1 MKVSACVL
9 FSQQPSGLFSVSLP
23 HTETVARSTSQ
34 VNSHSCWLAP
44 HQHHTH
50 RYVNFPRSKNK
61 PDQMQRSQIPLR
73 EPMLCCLVCFPAP
86 PSSVCRSERASRPQL
101 GRQGTARPAARSEPA
116 VHRKTLPSLSQH
128 QPRQSMRGKLS
139 LSLLSP
145 SLFLPTWLETTFHSL
160 TVRVKKKPFS
170 PSWQLSA
177 NSFKSCK
184 DVEAHRAE
192 DLTHDLNDDI

>member
-50 RYVNFPRSKNK
+50 RNVNFPRSTNK

-86 PSSVCRSERASRPQL
+86 PSSVCWSEQQAGRSL
-101 GRQGTARPAARSEPA
+101 AARGLPA
-116 VHRKTLPSLSQH
+116 LLPAQS
-128 QPRQSMRGKLS
+128 RQSMAK

-145 SLFLPTWLETTFHSL
+145 STS
-160 TVRVKKKPFS
+160 RGS
-170 PSWQLSA
+170 PCAA
-177 NSFKSCK
+177 NSRFHYS
-184 DVEAHRAE
+184 APPPSFLLGLRQLFIASQSG
-192 DLTHDLNDDI
+192 

>member
-86 PSSVCRSERASRPQL
+86 PSSVCWSEQQAGRSL
-101 GRQGTARPAARSEPA
+101 AARGLPA
-116 VHRKTLPSLSQH
+116 LLPAQS
-128 QPRQSMRGKLS
+128 RQSIAK

-145 SLFLPTWLETTFHSL
+145 STS
-160 TVRVKKKPFS
+160 RGS
-170 PSWQLSA
+170 PCAA
-177 NSFKSCK
+177 NSRF
-184 DVEAHRAE
+184 HY
-192 DLTHDLNDDI
+192 